1 MNVGRTFTKLKK
13 AFDLI
18 TLKSKASYSQSGE
31 DLIIDYFFESIGIK
45 QPAYIDIGANQPEKG
60 NNTYLFYLKGSRGIC
75 IEPDITLIP
84 ALKKVRPKD
93 LILNLGISM
102 VAEDFADFYFFK
114 EHYHTWN
121 TFSKDDAT
129 KKSEESGLSFYSSK
143 VKLDTINSI
152 TQRYHFEK
160 VNYLSID
167 VEGLDLEVL
176 KSIDFGRIK
185 PELICVETIAF
196 SMTNTLR
203 KNQVAV
209 DFMLSKDYLVYADT
223 NLNTIFCRKDLFK

>member
-1 MNVGRTFTKLKK
+1 MNVGRIFTKLQK
-13 AFDLI
+13 AFDLV

-45 QPAYIDIGANQPEKG
+45 QPAYIDIGANHPEKG

-84 ALKKVRPKD
+84 ALKKVRPRD
-93 LILNLGISM
+93 LVLNLGISIE
-102 VAEDFADFYFFK
+102 AEDFADFYFFK
-114 EHYHTWN
+114 EHHHAWN
-121 TFSKDDAT
+121 TFSKADAV
-129 KKSEESGLSFYSSK
+129 KKSEESGLPFYSTK
-143 VKLDTINSI
+143 VKLDTIKNI
-152 TQRYHFEK
+152 TQKYQFEK

-167 VEGLDLEVL
+167 VEGLDLEIL
-176 KSIDFGRIK
+176 KSIDFGWLK

-196 SMTNTLR
+196 SMTNTLQ
-203 KNQVAV
+203 KNQETV
-209 DFMLSKDYLVYADT
+209 DYMLSKDYLVYADT